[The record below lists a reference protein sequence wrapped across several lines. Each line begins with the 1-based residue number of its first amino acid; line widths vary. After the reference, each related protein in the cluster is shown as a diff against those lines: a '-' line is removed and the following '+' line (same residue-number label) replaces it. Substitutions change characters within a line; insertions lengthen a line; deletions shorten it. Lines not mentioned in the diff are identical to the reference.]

1 MDKTTRRQRLEI
13 AWQTDD
19 VTWQLDVAY
28 NLVHRL
34 YEDYYSTIEM
44 NIGPTEYDATGNA
57 LIAAREAIGAT
68 IEGLRRITGQVTDRE
83 VEEAERLLEQHK
95 ADTLFNKLSDRLRDS
110 HYDETIK
117 AEMDRLSLL
126 PDAEAI
132 PLLEKYLAK

>member
-34 YEDYYSTIEM
+34 YEDFYSSIEM
-44 NIGPTEYDATGNA
+44 DIGPAEYEATGNA
-57 LIAAREAIGAT
+57 LLAAREAISAT

-83 VEEAERLLEQHK
+83 VEEAERLLEMHK
-95 ADTLFNKLSDRLRDS
+95 ADTLFNEISDR
-110 HYDETIK
+110 Y
-117 AEMDRLSLL
+117 RLSNDESIREKMEQLSRL

-132 PLLEKYLAK
+132 PLLEKYLGK

>member
-34 YEDYYSTIEM
+34 YEDFYSMREM
-44 NIGPTEYDATGNA
+44 NIGPAEYEYTGTA
-57 LIAAREAIGAT
+57 LIAAREAISAT
-68 IEGLRRITGQVTDRE
+68 IEGLNRITGTVNERE

-95 ADTLFNKLSDRLRDS
+95 ADTLFNKLSDRLRNS
-110 HYDETIK
+110 HYDESIK
-117 AEMDRLSLL
+117 AEMDRLSQL

-132 PLLEKYLAK
+132 PLLEKYLGK